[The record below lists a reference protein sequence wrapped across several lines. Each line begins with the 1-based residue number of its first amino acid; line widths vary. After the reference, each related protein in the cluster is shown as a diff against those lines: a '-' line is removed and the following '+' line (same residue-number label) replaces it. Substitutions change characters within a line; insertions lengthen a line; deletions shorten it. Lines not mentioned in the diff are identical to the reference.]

1 MFYLLLPTVDERQ
14 RLIEHLKARG
24 IHSAFHYQPL
34 HLSRMGWDYGG
45 RAGDCPVTERVS
57 DCLLRLPFYSGM
69 TDEEQGRVI
78 EALYEFEAE
87 EGRSLLEDL
96 LPNVVASY

>member
-1 MFYLLLPTVDERQ
+1 
-14 RLIEHLKARG
+14 
-24 IHSAFHYQPL
+24 
-34 HLSRMGWDYGG
+34 
-45 RAGDCPVTERVS
+45 
-57 DCLLRLPFYSGM
+57 M

-87 EGRSLLEDL
+87 DGRSLLEDL